1 MSGFS
6 FTPADSA
13 GHIAWPQT
21 GTYTRGKDGAPAS
34 PLIGEDY
41 PVVAA
46 RKICAGRIKLDQLM
60 QMEWRHAPAAVAP

>member
-6 FTPADSA
+6 FTPADST

-21 GTYTRGKDGAPAS
+21 GTCTREKDGAPAS

-41 PVVAA
+41 PVVADC
-46 RKICAGRIKLDQLM
+46 KICTGRIKLGHKMQL
-60 QMEWRHAPAAVAP
+60 EWRHAPAAVAP